1 MRNLCITLIIVL
13 VVPAVWFSS
22 CAKIDDYEG
31 AGKPTVSDVRFN
43 ANDTLLLENGE
54 VIILNDST
62 KTSSP
67 RIDTFIIGKTLYLN
81 ARFRDSIGLSSYRV
95 KIIVNLETEEHL
107 ISEKTLEI
115 KALGEDIFSTK
126 GHKIKDIIVI
136 RNRLFSIPETITK
149 SDAIYTPKQGLYD
162 VQIACGN
169 IANRVDSTS
178 FYYKVLLLSRDS
190 ILSIRKK
197 QNI

>member
-13 VVPAVWFSS
+13 VIPAVWFSS
-22 CAKIDDYEG
+22 CAKVDDYEG
-31 AGKPTVSDVRFN
+31 NEKPTVSDVRFN

-54 VIILNDST
+54 VIVLNDST
-62 KTSSP
+62 KTTSP

-95 KIIVNLETEEHL
+95 RMIVDLETKEHF
-107 ISEKTLEI
+107 ISKKPLDI

-126 GHKIKDIIVI
+126 GHKIKDTTII
-136 RNRLFSIPETITK
+136 RNRLFSIPEIITRL
-149 SDAIYTPKQGLYD
+149 DTVFNPKQGLYD